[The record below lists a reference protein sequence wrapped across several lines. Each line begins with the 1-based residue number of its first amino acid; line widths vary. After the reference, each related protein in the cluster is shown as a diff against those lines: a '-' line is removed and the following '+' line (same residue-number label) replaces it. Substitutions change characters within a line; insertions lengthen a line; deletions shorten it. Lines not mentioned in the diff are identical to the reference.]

1 MLVFARRVSCRA
13 MKMKIELF
21 KSKSNR
27 LEGIPYGSAEF
38 ASMAQAREVGFVDGK
53 RLGADEIAIVSIGS
67 PLVRERWVRDGAQW
81 KRFEPPK
88 PPVGYGIVRDH
99 FPHRK
104 H

>member
-1 MLVFARRVSCRA
+1 

-21 KSKSNR
+21 KNR
-27 LEGIPYGSAEF
+27 SDGLECIPYGSAEF
-38 ASMAQAREVGFVDGK
+38 VSMVAARDVGFADGK

-81 KRFEPPK
+81 KRFK
-88 PPVGYGIVRDH
+88 PPVRFGIVRDPWPDGIVSDH